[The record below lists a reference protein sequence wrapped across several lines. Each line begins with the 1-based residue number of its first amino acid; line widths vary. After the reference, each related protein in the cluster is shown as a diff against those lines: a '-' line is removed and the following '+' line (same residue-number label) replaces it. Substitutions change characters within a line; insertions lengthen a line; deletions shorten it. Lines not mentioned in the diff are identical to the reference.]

1 MRNVLY
7 VISTNSYTWSKRTE
21 RQNTCPCSEIMRD
34 YNSVIGGIDLFDQKT
49 DACKLDRKSPDGR
62 YYLRLFFDLI
72 DTSVV
77 N

>member
-1 MRNVLY
+1 
-7 VISTNSYTWSKRTE
+7 
-21 RQNTCPCSEIMRD
+21 MRD